1 MNDDTTERLDQA
13 PNHLCRGGL
22 PNQRAS
28 HNAGIADDAEY
39 AYVTHF
45 ETSRGVRP
53 LAPLRFGPGHLGQ
66 VWE

>member
-45 ETSRGVRP
+45 EPQGRVVHP
-53 LAPLRFGPGHLGQ
+53 LL
-66 VWE
+66 